1 MGGGTIARDC
11 GVCTG
16 MGVEIVRVSWIEIDE
31 FMDAEDVVDD
41 ECVMGTSPVELEDD
55 VEAL

>member
-16 MGVEIVRVSWIEIDE
+16 MGVEIVRVSCMETDE
-31 FMDAEDVVDD
+31 FTEAEDVVDD
-41 ECVMGTSPVELEDD
+41 ECVMGTSPVGLEDD

>member
-1 MGGGTIARDC
+1 MIARDC